1 MLTRFKLH
9 KLAVYLLIL
18 ALLAVP
24 VPLGNV
30 ASAAAQIYEAEA
42 AALTGGAVTAAD
54 HTGYT
59 GTGFAGGYTDNNKGN
74 ASVQFSV
81 SVSSSGSY
89 KTLLRYANGS
99 GATQT
104 LSLYINGTKLRQI
117 SLPATSDW
125 NTWATETEN
134 VSLNSGGNTIS
145 YKFDT
150 SDTGNVNLDNVSI
163 EAALGTNLALGQSI
177 TANNTFS
184 GFPAAGA
191 VDGNSS
197 TYYEGAAGSYPN
209 ILTVDLGSAQNVG
222 TVVLKLPASWGSRTQ
237 TFSVTGSTNNT
248 AYNTLATSQTYT
260 FTPVSNNTVSIAF
273 AAASAR
279 YVRVSFT
286 ANSGA
291 SAGQAAEFEVYG
303 PGAASTATPVPT
315 ATPTVAPTATPT
327 ATPAPTATPTPVPTA
342 SPTAV
347 PTASVTPTAA
357 PAGTYEA
364 EAAAL
369 AGGAIIAADHTGY
382 SGSGFV
388 GGFTDA
394 NKGNASVKFTVTAP
408 GAASYDVTLR
418 YANGS
423 AAAQTLSIYVNG
435 TKIRQTS
442 LAATADWNNWSTK
455 LDTLA
460 LNAGSNTIMYK
471 YDTTDTGNVN
481 LDKINLAAA
490 PPPTPTPVPTPTPSP
505 GSYGA
510 TMPYDT
516 YEAENA
522 AYTGAL
528 IGSSTVQGNLA
539 SEASGRKAVKLT
551 SAGQYVQI
559 TLAKPAQGV
568 TLRYSIPDNAA
579 GTGIDSAISMY
590 IGGTLF
596 KDVNLTSKYSW
607 NYGEWGTEGG
617 STIWS
622 NNPNAVS
629 TTPAHMYDEVSVVL
643 DKSYPAGTVI
653 KLQRNA
659 SNLNYSSTASVT
671 VDLIETEAIPAALT
685 MPTGYVSIANYGA
698 VANDGT
704 DDTAA
709 INSAITAVKNSGGT
723 YKGVWIPAGT
733 FTLNN
738 GTRGAAYDA
747 TGTRLYLDS
756 GVSMKGAGIWYS
768 TLSGNYAGIYLR
780 GGNVTLSDF
789 RISAND
795 IIRDD
800 YYGVTGVEG
809 IATNS
814 VLTNLWIEHGKVGF
828 WLTNQTTGATISNSR
843 VRNVWADGVNL
854 HRGTSNTIVTNN
866 SIRNSGDDGMAMW
879 SDTYLDTNNTFSYN
893 TVQIPTLANN
903 IAIYGGKDNKVIGNL
918 LTDTVRTGGGIAFG
932 TNFNPPSM
940 TGTLT
945 IQNNML
951 LRTGSAHRDYGY
963 QIGAIWAYWLNNS
976 GKAQNLNV
984 TVSGNTIQDS
994 TYSGIFIEEP
1004 APNISVTYASNN
1016 IINAGTYGVYI
1027 QGSATGT
1034 SVFNSNTVTGAPS
1047 GKFLNTSTGF
1057 TISGV
1062 GNNW

>member
-1 MLTRFKLH
+1 MLKRFKLH
-9 KLAVYLLIL
+9 KLAAYLLIL
-18 ALLAVP
+18 SLLAVP
-24 VPLGNV
+24 FPLGHV
-30 ASAAAQIYEAEA
+30 ASAAAQAYEAES
-42 AALTGGAVTAAD
+42 AALSGGAVTATD
-54 HTGYT
+54 HAGYT
-59 GTGFAGGYTDNNKGN
+59 GTGFVGGYTDANKGN
-74 ASVQFSV
+74 AAVQFTV
-81 SVSSSGSY
+81 SASSTGSY
-89 KTLLRYANGS
+89 TALLRYANGS
-99 GATQT
+99 GAAQT
-104 LSLYINGTKLRQI
+104 LSLYINGTKLKQI
-117 SLPATSDW
+117 SLPATADW
-125 NTWATETEN
+125 NTWATQTET
-134 VSLNSGGNTIS
+134 VSLNSGSNTVR

-150 SDTGNVNLDNVSI
+150 TDTGNVNLDNVI
-163 EAALGTNLALGQSI
+163 VDAALGTNLALGTTI
-177 TANNTFS
+177 TASSTFS
-184 GFPAAGA
+184 GFPAANA
-191 VDGNSS
+191 VDGNST
-197 TYYEGAAGSYPN
+197 TYYEGAAGTYPN
-209 ILTVDLGSAQNVG
+209 TLTVDLGSAQNVG

-237 TFSVTGSTNNT
+237 TLSIAGSTNNT
-248 AYNTLATSQTYT
+248 AYTTLAASQTYT
-260 FTPVSNNTVSIAF
+260 FNPASNNTVSIAF
-273 AAASAR
+273 ASASAR

-286 ANSGA
+286 ANSGGA
-291 SAGQAAEFEVYG
+291 AGQAAEFEIYG
-303 PGAASTATPVPT
+303 SGAVTPTATPVPT
-315 ATPTVAPTATPT
+315 ATPTIAPTPTPTPAPTPT
-327 ATPAPTATPTPVPTA
+327 ATPV
-342 SPTAV
+342 PTAV
-347 PTASVTPTAA
+347 PTATVAPTAA

-364 EAAAL
+364 ETATL
-369 AGGAIIAADHTGY
+369 AGGAVIAADHTGY

-394 NKGNASVKFTVTAP
+394 NKGNASVKFTVTA
-408 GAASYDVTLR
+408 AAATSYDVTLR

-423 AAAQTLSIYVNG
+423 TAAQTLSIYVNG
-435 TKIRQTS
+435 TKISQTS
-442 LAATADWNNWSTK
+442 LAATADWNTWSTR

-481 LDKINLAAA
+481 LDKINLAAT

-522 AYTGAL
+522 SYTGAL

-551 SAGQYVQI
+551 TAGQYVQI
-559 TLAKPAQGV
+559 TLAKPAQGI

-579 GTGIDSAISMY
+579 GTGIDSAVSLY

-617 STIWS
+617 NTIWS

-659 SNLNYSSTASVT
+659 SNLNFSSTASVT

-685 MPTGYVSIANYGA
+685 MPTGYVSITNYGA
-698 VANDGT
+698 VANDGA
-704 DDTAA
+704 DDTTA

-723 YKGVWIPAGT
+723 YKGVWIPSGT

-768 TLSGNYAGIYLR
+768 TLSGNYAGIYLK
-780 GGNVTLSDF
+780 GGNVTISDF
-789 RISAND
+789 KISAND

-814 VLTNLWIEHGKVGF
+814 TLTNLWIEHGKVGF

-843 VRNVWADGVNL
+843 VRDVWADGVNL

-918 LTDTVRTGGGIAFG
+918 LTDTVRTGGGISFG
-932 TNFNPPSM
+932 TNFSPPSM

-976 GKAQNLNV
+976 GKAQNLSV

-1004 APNISVTYASNN
+1004 APDISVTYASNN
-1016 IINAGTYGVYI
+1016 IINAGTYGVYVR
-1027 QGSATGT
+1027 GSATGT
-1034 SVFNSNTVTGAPS
+1034 SVFNSNTVNGAPS
-1047 GKFLNTSTGF
+1047 GKFLNTSTSF
-1057 TISGV
+1057 TVSGS